1 MSYGILINNELE
13 YAQSRYTTDEGQL
26 IVNFD
31 KNIEVMV
38 QHGFK
43 IVVDEKPEYNKDLQ
57 SLSVVG
63 YEETD
68 DSITIIYE
76 VLNTPEPKP
85 TPTLEERVISLES
98 NSLDIVA
105 TTWDMD
111 YRVCEIEW
119 ALEDSGIL
127 VVAQAAQA
135 FNLKNKGVGTMA
147 LSRYE
152 QAKIMILGGAYVR
165 ETLERQLTTYL
176 RRGYLTQA
184 EYDEL
189 IALMDA
195 RELVTEEEK

>member
-1 MSYGILINNELE
+1 MYAKLENNKLIYVPKNLKVGDKLILNFNKNVELM
-13 YAQSRYTTDEGQL
+13 R
-26 IVNFD
+26 
-31 KNIEVMV
+31 
-38 QHGFK
+38 QHGYK
-43 IVVDEKPEYNKDLQ
+43 KVVDIKPSYDVETHYLTV
-57 SLSVVG
+57 SG
-63 YEETD
+63 YTENEN
-68 DSITIIYE
+68 SITVNYE
-76 VLNTPEPKP
+76 VNEIVSSNE
-85 TPTLEERVISLES
+85 PTLEERVISLES

-119 ALEDSGIL
+119 ALEGSGIL

>member
-57 SLSVVG
+57 SLSIVG

-76 VLNTPEPKP
+76 VLNTPEPKA

-127 VVAQAAQA
+127 VVAQVAQT

-176 RRGYLTQA
+176 RRGYLTQT

>member
-1 MSYGILINNELE
+1 MKYAILVGEKLIYAKDYYFCNNGELI
-13 YAQSRYTTDEGQL
+13 T
-26 IVNFD
+26 NFNKD
-31 KNIEVMV
+31 IEAMT
-38 QHGFK
+38 QQGFK
-43 IVVDEKPEYNKDLQ
+43 VVVDEKPEYDKDLQ
-57 SLSVVG
+57 SISIVG

-68 DSITIIYE
+68 DSITIVYE

-85 TPTLEERVISLES
+85 TPTLEERVISLET

-127 VVAQAAQA
+127 VVAQATQA

-176 RRGYLTQA
+176 RRGYLTQT

-195 RELVTEEEK
+195 QELVEATK

>member
-1 MSYGILINNELE
+1 MYAKLENNKLIYAPKNLKVGDKLILNFNKNVELM
-13 YAQSRYTTDEGQL
+13 R
-26 IVNFD
+26 
-31 KNIEVMV
+31 
-38 QHGFK
+38 QHGYK
-43 IVVDEKPEYNKDLQ
+43 KVVDIKPSYDVETHYLTV
-57 SLSVVG
+57 SG
-63 YEETD
+63 YTENEN
-68 DSITIIYE
+68 SITVNYE
-76 VLNTPEPKP
+76 VNEIVSSNK
-85 TPTLEERVISLES
+85 PTLEERVISLES

-176 RRGYLTQA
+176 RRGYLTQT

-195 RELVTEEEK
+195 RELVTEEK